1 MPPRVS
7 WQAMPF
13 FQEYSILKRLI
24 CNRNT
29 EARGMWMN
37 QHRSPRDREKNHLL
51 SAVFYYTTEPP
62 GKPCKILY
70 WEGVSGQS
78 AVGLGNPGELHHV
91 AHCLRFYGIGV
102 NFPVVS
108 RQSSC
113 LAYIWSDIGS
123 FIFPTQGSN
132 PHLLHLFHCRRVLYH

>member
-1 MPPRVS
+1 MSPTL
-7 WQAMPF
+7 ADKF
-13 FQEYSILKRLI
+13 F
-24 CNRNT
+24 
-29 EARGMWMN
+29 
-37 QHRSPRDREKNHLL
+37 
-51 SAVFYYTTEPP
+51 TTEPP

-70 WEGVSGQS
+70 WEEVSGQS
-78 AVGLGNPGELHHV
+78 AVGLGNPGQLHHV

-123 FIFPTQGSN
+123 FLVVCTSLSGWIPSQRIVGDW
-132 PHLLHLFHCRRVLYH
+132 

>member
-1 MPPRVS
+1 MWGLPGPGFKPMS
-7 WQAMPF
+7 PTLADKF
-13 FQEYSILKRLI
+13 F
-24 CNRNT
+24 
-29 EARGMWMN
+29 
-37 QHRSPRDREKNHLL
+37 
-51 SAVFYYTTEPP
+51 TTEPP

-108 RQSSC
+108 RHSSC
-113 LAYIWSDIGS
+113 LAYIWSDS
-123 FIFPTQGSN
+123 
-132 PHLLHLFHCRRVLYH
+132 VLAGMSISQPREIPA